1 MPWIRWLIWTK
12 QDTKNEKTEN
22 GIRKTH
28 NRITKRQKT
37 TKKLKTESQN
47 LTSKH
52 RLYGISVKNSS
63 AWCCVNLA

>member
-1 MPWIRWLIWTK
+1 MPRIRWLIWTK

-22 GIRKTH
+22 RIRKTH

-47 LTSKH
+47 FKH
-52 RLYGISVKNSS
+52 RNTDYGISFKNSS
-63 AWCCVNLA
+63 GAV